1 MITHLAIRNYALI
14 EDIRVDFDSGL
25 TIITGETGAGKSIL
39 LGALSLLLGKRAD
52 MSSVK
57 DPSSKCI
64 IEGEFSIADYGFR
77 EFFSENDLDYE
88 PNTIIRREILP
99 GGKSRAFVND
109 TPVNLAQLQS
119 LALRLV
125 DVHSQ
130 HETLVLSSEVF
141 QLEVLDALAGNSPI
155 LESYKQFHKEFQR
168 ATAQLEVLESEK
180 EAAIKELDYNEFL
193 YRELVEA
200 QLDGVDLRE
209 LEETY
214 ETLNNIEVI
223 QESVATA
230 IGYLSDEPMG
240 SLETAKQAR
249 MVLGKVRGFSSE
261 LEEHWERINSNIIEL
276 EDLLESLHS
285 SLEKVEADP
294 ERLGQVDEKLRLI
307 HKLQQ
312 KHSAEGVEELIE
324 LRKELETKIV
334 ATEHLDEDI
343 AKLKGEV
350 EEARLKAIDW
360 ARKLHDKRKAAAPE
374 LKEKLENILA
384 ELGLPNARFSFE
396 LELGE
401 QFRETGMDRLEL
413 LFTANKGHDFG
424 PLKKVASGG
433 ELSRIMLAVKAVLAK
448 YKRLPTIIFDEID
461 TGVSGEIANKMAVIM
476 GGMSKGM
483 QLISITHLPQIAAKG
498 DRHIK
503 VYKEDSE
510 AVTVTRLVELGPDER
525 IVEIAKMIGGKK
537 VTEAALANARE
548 LLN

>member
-1 MITHLAIRNYALI
+1 MITHLAISNYALI

-77 EFFSENDLDYE
+77 DFFSENDLDYE

-109 TPVNLAQLQS
+109 TPVNLVQLQS

-168 ATAQLEVLESEK
+168 ATARLEVLESEK

-193 YRELVEA
+193 YQELAEA

-214 ETLNNIEVI
+214 ETLNNIEEI

-240 SLETAKQAR
+240 SLETGKQAR

-261 LEEHWERINSNIIEL
+261 LDEHWERINSSIIEL

-312 KHSAEGVEELIE
+312 KHSADGVEELIE
-324 LRKELETKIV
+324 LRIELETKIV

-343 AKLKGEV
+343 AKLKAEA

-374 LKEKLENILA
+374 LKDKLESILA
-384 ELGLPNARFSFE
+384 ELGLPNARFIFE

-401 QFRETGMDRLEL
+401 HFRETGMDRLEL

-510 AVTVTRLVELGPDER
+510 AVTVTRLVELSPDER